1 MITKF
6 IRELRRREVFRT
18 AGLYVG
24 VGWIL
29 VEVASVI
36 LPAFE
41 APDWILRALIILLIV
56 GFPVTV
62 VLAWIYD
69 FTEHGIVVQ
78 GDPTDTVV
86 PPLGSRKMDFVAIG
100 VLSVALIVSVYMQ
113 VTGGPDS
120 VEEQE
125 PISVLIADFDNTTG
139 DGVFDGSLEQALQI
153 GLEGASFITS
163 FPRPTA
169 VRIAK
174 TLQPDST
181 RLNAELA
188 QLVSVR
194 EGIDVVLSG
203 EIVTDGNGY
212 TLVIRGTDGAL
223 GEEFISAD
231 AKADSKLEV
240 LTAVSDL
247 TGEVRE
253 SLGDTNV
260 DGLLM
265 ETFTASSIE
274 AMRDYTQ
281 AQQLA
286 LAGKREEAVE
296 LYASAVDKDPNFGRA
311 LSGWALTLFNMGRA
325 DEANAL
331 WERALSK
338 METMTPRER
347 YRTLGLYY
355 MTVTGNYDKAIEN
368 YQALVE
374 AYPADNAAQSN
385 LAVAYFATLD
395 FDGAREHGRQ
405 ALEIYPTNVIMQ
417 SNYALYAMY
426 AGDFETAT
434 AEAEKTLALDEERYV
449 ARMPLAM
456 ARAAVEDFDGARA
469 AYEQMFAAGER
480 GESLGNLGLADLE
493 MLRGDYAAAIETL
506 TAGIA
511 HDDQISNA
519 RSASTKRAM
528 LAAAFAA
535 AGNAENAKSA
545 LQPILADSSP
555 ERAVPAALVSLQI
568 GDVETA
574 SSIAST
580 MGSRLQPQSRA
591 YALMIEGMLALEAGE
606 PVVAIDKLRAAIEM
620 SDLWL
625 IRFQLGKAYLEA
637 GFSAESM
644 DEFQTCYDRI
654 GEATAL
660 FLHDRPS
667 WRYTATLPY
676 WFARAEEG
684 LGMGHS
690 AKDKYRAFLRIRPDG
705 PLADDARGR
714 L

>member
-1 MITKF
+1 MITRF

-24 VGWIL
+24 VGWLL
-29 VEVASVI
+29 VEVASVV

-41 APDWILRALIILLIV
+41 APDWILRALIILLVV
-56 GFPVTV
+56 GFPVTL

-69 FTEHGIVVQ
+69 VTDHGIVVQ
-78 GDPTDTVV
+78 GDHTDTVV
-86 PPLGSRKMDFVAIG
+86 PPLGTRKMDFVVIG
-100 VLSVALIVSVYMQ
+100 VLTVALIVSVYFHI
-113 VTGGPDS
+113 TSGPEV

-139 DGVFDGSLEQALQI
+139 DGVFDGSLEQAVQI

-163 FPRPTA
+163 YPRPTA
-169 VRIAK
+169 GRIAK

-212 TLVIRGTDGAL
+212 KLVIRGTDGAM
-223 GEEFISAD
+223 GEELLSAS
-231 AKADSKLEV
+231 AKAGSKLEV
-240 LTAVSDL
+240 LSAVNDL

-253 SLGDTNV
+253 ALGDTDV

-265 ETFTASSIE
+265 ETFTATSIE
-274 AMRDYTQ
+274 AMRDYTN
-281 AQQLA
+281 AQRLA
-286 LAGKREEAVE
+286 QAGKREEAIE
-296 LYASAVDKDPNFGRA
+296 LYASAVERDPNFGRA
-311 LSGWALTLFNMGRA
+311 LSGWALTLFNMGRG
-325 DEANAL
+325 DEASAL
-331 WERALSK
+331 WEQALSK

-355 MTVTGNYDKAIEN
+355 MTVTGNYEKAIEN
-368 YQALVE
+368 YRALVD

-385 LAVAYFATLD
+385 LAVSYFATLD
-395 FDGAREHGRQ
+395 FDRAREHGRQ
-405 ALEIYPTNVIMQ
+405 ALEVYPNSVIMQ

-434 AEAEKTLALDEERYV
+434 AEAEKTLALDEDRYV
-449 ARMPLAM
+449 ARMPVAM

-469 AYEQMFAAGER
+469 AYEEMFAAGER
-480 GESLGNLGLADLE
+480 GQSLGNLGYADLE

-511 HDDQISNA
+511 HDDGISNA

-528 LAAAFAA
+528 LAAALAA
-535 AGNAENAKSA
+535 TGDAENAKRA
-545 LQPILADSSP
+545 LQPILADTGVG
-555 ERAVPAALVSLQI
+555 RAVPAALVSLQI

-574 SSIAST
+574 STISEAL
-580 MGSRLQPQSRA
+580 GSKLQPQSRA
-591 YALMIEGMLALEAGE
+591 YGLMIEGLLALNDGE
-606 PVVAIDKLRAAIEM
+606 PVAAIDKLRAAIDM

-644 DEFQTCYDRI
+644 DEFQNCYDRI
-654 GEATAL
+654 GEATGL
-660 FLHDRPS
+660 FLDDRPT

-676 WFARAEEG
+676 WYARAEEG
-684 LGMGHS
+684 LGMGHA
-690 AKDKYRAFLRIRPDG
+690 AKDKYRTFLRIRPNG
-705 PLADDARGR
+705 PLADDARSR